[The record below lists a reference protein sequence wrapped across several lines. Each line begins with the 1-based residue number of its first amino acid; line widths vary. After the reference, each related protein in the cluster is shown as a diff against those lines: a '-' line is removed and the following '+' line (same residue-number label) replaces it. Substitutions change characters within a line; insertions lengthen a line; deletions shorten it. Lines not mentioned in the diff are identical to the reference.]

1 MNINI
6 DEYRKD
12 FPLIISIAD
21 KLEVTQEFLHRFFE
35 FIRSQGVINEYAWE
49 NTALLF
55 NLQCRCDDFQIR
67 NFIVET
73 SKRFARG

>member
-12 FPLIISIAD
+12 FPLIITIAD

-49 NTALLF
+49 NTDLMIALL
-55 NLQCRCDDFQIR
+55 CRCDDFHIR
-67 NFIVET
+67 NFIAET
-73 SKRFARG
+73 RKRFARG

>member
-6 DEYRKD
+6 NEYRKD
-12 FPLIISIAD
+12 FPLIITIAD

-49 NTALLF
+49 NDRFIVPLL
-55 NLQCRCDDFQIR
+55 NRCDDIHIMK
-67 NFIVET
+67 FIIET
-73 SKRFARG
+73 SERFARG

>member
-21 KLEVTQEFLHRFFE
+21 KLEVTQEVLHRFFE

-49 NTALLF
+49 NDKFIIALL
-55 NLQCRCDDFQIR
+55 CRCDDIQIS
-67 NFIVET
+67 NLILAAGKQFT
-73 SKRFARG
+73 RG